1 MKHDLI
7 FLGSHGA
14 ANFKHHIKLF
24 KEKQTRMES
33 SGRQIFFFG
42 KIKQKTKKISMGFF

>member
-33 SGRQIFFFG
+33 SGRQIFFFWEN
-42 KIKQKTKKISMGFF
+42 KTKDEKISMGFF